1 MKNRNMIFDF
11 TQCYPKRKEPGLEW
25 HDCSAIGGSRLYCS
39 RDAEK
44 KIKALIAPAGV
55 SGIHFIDSGDY
66 HYISKI
72 MTDFIKEPFTLV
84 LIDHHTDMQDA
95 SLGGDI
101 LSCGNWAKKVLQENP
116 YLQRLVLIGQEK
128 KVLDKLQSGA
138 RQQETDG
145 KLVEISYEELKNGKA
160 HEKIKEL
167 PDEVPVYISIDKDVL
182 DEKYAVTNWD
192 QGKMSMG
199 MLEQILKTLVT
210 EYDVIGVDICGMY
223 PEENS
228 LPEYLR
234 AERVNIRS
242 DEELYRFLQKIF
254 FAGLHINRWVIF
266 FVKIKSVFSI

>member
-39 RDAEK
+39 RDAEE

-128 KVLDKLQSGA
+128 KALDKLQSGA

-145 KLVEISYEELKNGKA
+145 KLVEISYEELKNGIA

-182 DEKYAVTNWD
+182 DEKYAVSNWD

-242 DEELYRFLQKIF
+242 DEELYRFLQKNLMGSSTNI
-254 FAGLHINRWVIF
+254 I
-266 FVKIKSVFSI
+266 

>member
-1 MKNRNMIFDF
+1 MIFDF

-39 RDAEK
+39 RDAEE

-116 YLQRLVLIGQEK
+116 YLQKLVLIGQEK
-128 KVLDKLQSGA
+128 KALDKLQSGA

-167 PDEVPVYISIDKDVL
+167 FRSI
-182 DEKYAVTNWD
+182 
-192 QGKMSMG
+192 
-199 MLEQILKTLVT
+199 
-210 EYDVIGVDICGMY
+210 
-223 PEENS
+223 
-228 LPEYLR
+228 
-234 AERVNIRS
+234 RVN
-242 DEELYRFLQKIF
+242 
-254 FAGLHINRWVIF
+254 
-266 FVKIKSVFSI
+266 

>member
-39 RDAEK
+39 RDAEE

-116 YLQRLVLIGQEK
+116 YLQKLVLIGQEK
-128 KVLDKLQSGA
+128 KMLDKLQS
-138 RQQETDG
+138 
-145 KLVEISYEELKNGKA
+145 GKA

-167 PDEVPVYISIDKDVL
+167 PDEDPVYISIDKDVL

-242 DEELYRFLQKIF
+242 DEELYRFLQMSLLKKKE
-254 FAGLHINRWVIF
+254 LL
-266 FVKIKSVFSI
+266 SL